1 MFSVN
6 IDKLVTMTDVQLKA
20 YKKIAAGIAEEFD
33 KKSLA
38 VVGNPLVAFKL
49 AAKVMECDKKVIF
62 VDGDFSRS
70 VFLGKYKLGKDLS
83 GVCEYIAGEKQ
94 PQEIICKTNHD
105 KLQIV
110 FTGNVE
116 ARNDV
121 EINFDSLTTLL
132 EAYKADVDV
141 VIVTTQDTQ
150 VAKRCDGTV
159 VVADGADYS
168 EEAVHKL
175 VDELMLR
182 GCNCAG
188 VILENC

>member
-6 IDKLVTMTDVQLKA
+6 IDKLVTMTDAQLAA
-20 YKKIAAGIAEEFD
+20 YKKLAAGLADEFN

-49 AAKVMECDKKVIF
+49 AATVMECDKKVIF
-62 VDGDFSRS
+62 VDGDFSKS

-83 GVCEYIAGEKQ
+83 GACEYIAGEKQ
-94 PQEIICKTNHD
+94 PQELICKTNHE

-116 ARNDV
+116 SRNDV
-121 EINFDSLTTLL
+121 EVNVASFKTLV
-132 EAYKADVDV
+132 EAYKAECDIVVVVAGGADVAG
-141 VIVTTQDTQ
+141 I
-150 VAKRCDGTV
+150 CDATV

-168 EEAVHKL
+168 QEAVNGL
-175 VDELMLR
+175 VDDLMGK